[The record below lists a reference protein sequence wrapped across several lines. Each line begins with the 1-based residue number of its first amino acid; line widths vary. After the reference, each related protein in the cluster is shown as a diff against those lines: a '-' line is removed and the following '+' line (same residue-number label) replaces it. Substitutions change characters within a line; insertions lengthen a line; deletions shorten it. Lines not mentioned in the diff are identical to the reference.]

1 MWMLTSQY
9 KPKSHNTPT
18 ALTLKDQEREK
29 AECIDQFMKG
39 LSEMVAATLI
49 RKADNFDKIVTFP

>member
-9 KPKSHNTPT
+9 KSKSHNTPT

-29 AECIDQFMKG
+29 AECIGQFMKG
-39 LSEMVAATLI
+39 LSKTVAATLI
-49 RKADNFDKIVTFP
+49 KKANDFDKIVTFP